1 MTYPKGKG
9 ARVSKYVV
17 TLEIDTP
24 LNPNKWNWWEILD
37 LNPEEEQLSV
47 WVEKEDKSENV

>member
-1 MTYPKGKG
+1 MTYQKE
-9 ARVSKYVV
+9 RERMSKYVV